1 MATAEHAAQT
11 RLRIDDLAQLS
22 GIPSGTIRFY
32 QREGLIPP
40 PEREG
45 RVAYYDHGHLARL
58 ERVRALQSQGLPLAL
73 VRDLLE
79 RENTGEDVSGWL
91 ELDRAVFGE
100 RGGVGE
106 PIAYDAL
113 TGLGLDDDD
122 VEALV
127 RARVLWRTE
136 DGGLEGARGIL
147 ELTARLVGAGVAP
160 GTIRAGTERIA
171 QNLRAVAEAMSELG
185 WEVFAPERER
195 IESDEPVAKEVLAK
209 LERLNVLAERVVT
222 TLFPH
227 LLAEAIRE
235 RSEPYAVDVVRR
247 RTQ

>member
-1 MATAEHAAQT
+1 MATTEHAAQT

-58 ERVRALQSQGLPLAL
+58 ERVKALQSQGLPLAL

-79 RENTGEDVSGWL
+79 REEGGEDVSGWL
-91 ELDRAVFGE
+91 ALDRAVFSE
-100 RGGVGE
+100 RGGIGE
-106 PIAYDAL
+106 PIAHDAL
-113 TGLGLDDDD
+113 TGLGLDEADI
-122 VEALV
+122 EALV
-127 RARVLWRTE
+127 SAGVLWRTE
-136 DGGLEGARGIL
+136 AGGLEGPRGIL
-147 ELTARLVGAGVAP
+147 ELTARLVGSGVEP
-160 GTIRAGTERIA
+160 QTIRAGTERIA
-171 QNLRAVAEAMSELG
+171 EGLRAVSEAMSELG

-195 IESDEPVAKEVLAK
+195 IESDQPVAKEVLAK
-209 LERLNVLAERVVT
+209 LERMNVLAERVVT

-235 RSEPYAVDVVRR
+235 RTEPYAVDVVRR
-247 RTQ
+247 RKP

>member
-1 MATAEHAAQT
+1 MATAQT

-32 QREGLIPP
+32 QRDGLIPP

-58 ERVRALQSQGLPLAL
+58 ERVKTLQSQGLPLAL

-79 RENTGEDVSGWL
+79 REEGGEDVSGWL

-106 PIAYDAL
+106 PIAPDAL
-113 TGLGLDDDD
+113 TGLGLDDED

-127 RARVLWRTE
+127 RSGVLWRTD
-136 DGGLEGARGIL
+136 DGELEGPRGIL
-147 ELTARLVGAGVAP
+147 ELIARLVGSGVEP
-160 GTIRAGTERIA
+160 RTIRAGTERVA

-195 IESDEPVAKEVLAK
+195 IESDQPVAKEVLAK
-209 LERLNVLAERVVT
+209 LERLNLLAERVVT

-227 LLAEAIRE
+227 LLAESIRE
-235 RSEPYAVDVVRR
+235 RSEPYAVDVVSRR
-247 RTQ
+247 KR